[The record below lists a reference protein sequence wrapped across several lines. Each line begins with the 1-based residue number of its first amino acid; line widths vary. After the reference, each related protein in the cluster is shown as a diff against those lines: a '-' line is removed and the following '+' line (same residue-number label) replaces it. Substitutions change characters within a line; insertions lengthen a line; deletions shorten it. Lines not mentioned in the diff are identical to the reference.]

1 MSQIFIS
8 ENVKHIHCSLLKLL
22 YLVEEILNAH
32 IVRALHGLHHDVDAD
47 AAAAD
52 DDDDEDHDN
61 VADDDAV
68 DDDDGLHLLLDVP
81 QLLLVL
87 LRLKLI
93 CCFDVLK
100 VGDPDLKVN

>member
-1 MSQIFIS
+1 M
-8 ENVKHIHCSLLKLL
+8 

-52 DDDDEDHDN
+52 DDDDDDH
-61 VADDDAV
+61 DDAV

-100 VGDPDLKVN
+100 VGDPDLKKN